1 MSADEGRQQP
11 RTRDEAISKGS
22 RTYFTGKPCSNGHLE
37 VRFVANWAC
46 SGCAR
51 ARSAEVYALQSTRNK
66 VREKFRVMSTQE
78 GFKEM
83 RKERAQVY
91 NASEGG
97 KRRGR
102 AYSKKYRLENP
113 ERLNAMA
120 QRRLEAL
127 PDSYVRKLLIRGRKG
142 GPELLSSGLIEIKR
156 LQIQIKRYLK
166 EIQE

>member
-1 MSADEGRQQP
+1 
-11 RTRDEAISKGS
+11 
-22 RTYFTGKPCSNGHLE
+22 
-37 VRFVANWAC
+37 
-46 SGCAR
+46 
-51 ARSAEVYALQSTRNK
+51 
-66 VREKFRVMSTQE
+66 MSTQE
-78 GFKEM
+78 GFTEM
-83 RKERAQVY
+83 RKKRAQVY

-102 AYSKKYRLENP
+102 AYSKKYQLENP
-113 ERLNAMA
+113 EKLKATE

-142 GPELLSSGLIEIKR
+142 GSELLSSGLIEIKR